1 MDNRICD
8 MLGIE
13 FPLVAFTHCRDVVA
27 EVSKAGGLGVLGAAR
42 LTPEQLEVELGWI
55 DQHIGG
61 KPYGVDLIVPNKFV
75 GKDDQ
80 PSPEQFLAMLPDAH
94 KKFANDILADHGID
108 SDGIDAARRDS
119 LGYRDNLSLDGAKAH
134 LEVAFLHVGGRR
146 VASRTGRFRG
156 AYSRVPPW
164 LM

>member
-42 LTPEQLEVELGWI
+42 LTPEQLEVELCWI

-61 KPYGVDLIVPNKFV
+61 KPYGVDLIVPKTFV

-80 PSPEQFLAMLPDAH
+80 PSPEHFLAMLPDAH
-94 KKFANDILADHGID
+94 KQFANDILAAHGID
-108 SDGIDAARRDS
+108 SDGIDDAARRNS
-119 LGYRDNLSLDGAKAH
+119 LGFRDNLSLEGAKAH
-134 LEVAFLHVGGRR
+134 LEVAFPTP
-146 VASRTGRFRG
+146 S
-156 AYSRVPPW
+156 S
-164 LM
+164 